1 MRPVGAR
8 SPIDSGLGGVVAL
21 DDVALNFALSGLL
34 SGAWD
39 FDAFALA
46 LGARGDSTLVRQ
58 GTEQGQVTAVFDIAA
73 DHPAQAGGSVRVPFA
88 TSPRV
93 DTYSAGGCMEP
104 RPF

>member
-1 MRPVGAR
+1 MRPRIPSFAV
-8 SPIDSGLGGVVAL
+8 LAL
-21 DDVALNFALSGLL
+21 LL
-34 SGAWD
+34 
-39 FDAFALA
+39 ALA
-46 LGARGDSTLVRQ
+46 SAGLAGCSTVKPWAH
-58 GTEQGQVTAVFDIAA
+58 GGS